1 MSKITPTIGRKLYFY
16 PNGMPT
22 GIPPH
27 TMNDQDSPLD
37 ATIVYVW
44 PSTAQVGPE
53 FSLNLYVIDHAGV
66 PMPVH
71 GIPLVQD
78 GEDAPA
84 APQPYAQ
91 WMPFQVGQAKAQE
104 TEKAPEVGN
113 VAAAPNV
120 ADGAA
125 IATTLVAVTETAK
138 SGDFAFALAWLKAGR
153 PVTREPWK
161 ASGAFVYLVP
171 AASYPAQT
179 EVAKK
184 TFGENAMVPY
194 MAYLAIKRT
203 DGTVCVFNPGVDSIL
218 AEDWVLVD

>member
-27 TMNDQDSPLD
+27 TMNDQSLPLD

-66 PMPVH
+66 PMAVH
-71 GIPLVQD
+71 GIPLIQE

-104 TEKAPEVGN
+104 TEKAPEAGN
-113 VAAAPNV
+113 GANSAGGDTLIAETAP
-120 ADGAA
+120 AA
-125 IATTLVAVTETAK
+125 IAATAK

-194 MAYLAIKRT
+194 MAYLAIKRA